1 MNKRFVFIL
10 KVSVF
15 LGFVI
20 FLQACDALKTT
31 KEVKNMPLIK
41 KVSMEQIAKP
51 PVDISAPDKTETATF
66 ALG

>member
-1 MNKRFVFIL
+1 MSMMVTFIL

-15 LGFVI
+15 LVFAI

-31 KEVKNMPLIK
+31 KEVKNMSATK
-41 KVSMEQIAKP
+41 KISVEQPAKP
-51 PVDISAPDKTETATF
+51 PVDVSAPDRTETATF